1 MDLSKSSMA
10 PKSKGSRNDDL
21 KQEDILQA
29 VVFADS
35 FNTKF
40 MPITKE
46 KPRVFFKEHICFS
59 SMRNTNSVLTW
70 DDAVC

>member
-1 MDLSKSSMA
+1 MA
-10 PKSKGSRNDDL
+10 PKSRGSKNDDL

-46 KPRVFFKEHICFS
+46 KPRVRIEAVVSFKSGVIII
-59 SMRNTNSVLTW
+59 
-70 DDAVC
+70 